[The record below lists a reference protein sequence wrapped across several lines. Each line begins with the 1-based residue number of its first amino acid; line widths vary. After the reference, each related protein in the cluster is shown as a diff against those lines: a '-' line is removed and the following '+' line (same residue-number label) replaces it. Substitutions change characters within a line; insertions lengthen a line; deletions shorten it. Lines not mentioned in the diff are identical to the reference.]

1 MNYQMEPMLPVISL
15 IILSHSWFMDSWRQ
29 VTSLVSTLTWDL
41 PKALSHW
48 KSWTYERRVHCLF
61 DWIMTWNGVYFIDME
76 GWHVMREIMMTC
88 TLFFFV
94 SVLQIGVSGFH
105 FKSYNLVEAVL
116 TFDFVRLVLHQ
127 SKLDVMY
134 IN

>member
-1 MNYQMEPMLPVISL
+1 MGWSVFYNYG
-15 IILSHSWFMDSWRQ
+15 R
-29 VTSLVSTLTWDL
+29 
-41 PKALSHW
+41 
-48 KSWTYERRVHCLF
+48 
-61 DWIMTWNGVYFIDME
+61 
-76 GWHVMREIMMTC
+76 MTC
-88 TLFFFV
+88 NEGNNDDLRAIFFV